1 MYLRAYRAGVSVV
14 LGRGALGSQVQ
25 TAGGSLAGNEH
36 SLISSTVEPPPG
48 APGGAGSLDLAPRS
62 PAESTEG

>member
-1 MYLRAYRAGVSVV
+1 MYLRDYRAGVVV
-14 LGRGALGSQVQ
+14 GSGRGAFGSQVQ

-48 APGGAGSLDLAPRS
+48 APGGAGWLEMTPRL
-62 PAESTEG
+62 PAECTEG